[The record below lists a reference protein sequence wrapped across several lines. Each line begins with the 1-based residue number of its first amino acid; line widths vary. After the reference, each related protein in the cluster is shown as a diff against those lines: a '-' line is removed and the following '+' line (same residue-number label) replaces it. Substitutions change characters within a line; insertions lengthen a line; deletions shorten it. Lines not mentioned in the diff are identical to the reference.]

1 MKLIK
6 EIKSLVYKAKK
17 NYRNVVLKRKIN
29 NFYLLNKS
37 KIIDSALL
45 SSLQYYLNNELSVF
59 PYLFKNEYNKLEFT
73 VTNENGFNYILF
85 NGYKMYFKQNWSVL
99 SCKSYIKTLLVEQ
112 DARSPH
118 CYCTDNFYVNN
129 DETLLDIG
137 AAEGNFSL
145 LSINKA
151 KEIYMFEYNIDWY
164 KALEKTFEPFT
175 EKIQLF
181 NKKVDNKS
189 TSNSIK
195 LDDLP
200 ELYTKKLFIKMDVEG
215 SEKAIFK
222 GMEKLLA
229 TNKNIRIAVCTYHG
243 YNDAVEFE
251 NYFKQLGFKTEF
263 STGYMLYYFAKD
275 LKPPYLRKG
284 VLRVWR

>member
-37 KIIDSALL
+37 KITDSALL
-45 SSLQYYLNNELSVF
+45 SSLQYYLNNELQVF

-85 NGYKMYFKQNWSVL
+85 NGFKMYFKQNWSVL

-151 KEIYMFEYNIDWY
+151 KEIYLFEYNIDWY

-175 EKIQLF
+175 EKIKLF
-181 NKKVDNKS
+181 NKKVDSK
-189 TSNSIK
+189 TASNSIK

-215 SEKAIFK
+215 SERTIFK

-263 STGYMLYYFAKD
+263 SSGYMLYYFAKD

>member
-29 NFYLLNKS
+29 NFYNSNNS
-37 KIIDSALL
+37 KIKDLELL
-45 SSLQYYLNNELSVF
+45 SSLKYYSNNELSVF
-59 PYLFKNEYNKLEFT
+59 PYLFKNEYSKLEFT

-151 KEIYMFEYNIDWY
+151 KEIYLFEYNIDWY
-164 KALEKTFEPFT
+164 KALEKTFDPFT
-175 EKIQLF
+175 EKVKLF
-181 NKKVDNKS
+181 NKKVDNK
-189 TSNSIK
+189 TASNSIK

-215 SEKAIFK
+215 SERAIFK

-243 YNDAVEFE
+243 YNDAFEFE

-263 STGYMLYYFAKD
+263 SSGYMLYYFAND

>member
-17 NYRNVVLKRKIN
+17 NYRNVVLKQKIN
-29 NFYLLNKS
+29 NFYNSNNS
-37 KIIDSALL
+37 KIKDLELL
-45 SSLQYYLNNELSVF
+45 SSLKYYSNNELSVF
-59 PYLFKNEYNKLEFT
+59 PYLFKNEYSKLEFT

-118 CYCTDNFYVNN
+118 CYCTDNFHVNN

-151 KEIYMFEYNIDWY
+151 KEIYLFEYNNDWF

-175 EKIQLF
+175 EKVKLI
-181 NKKVDNKS
+181 NKKVDNKTAS
-189 TSNSIK
+189 HSIK

-215 SEKAIFK
+215 SERAIFK

-251 NYFKQLGFKTEF
+251 NYFKHLGFKTEF
-263 STGYMLYYFAKD
+263 SSGYMLYYFAKD

>member
-37 KIIDSALL
+37 KITDSALL

-151 KEIYMFEYNIDWY
+151 KEIYMFEYNNDWY

-175 EKIQLF
+175 EKVKLF
-181 NKKVDNKS
+181 NKKVDSK
-189 TSNSIK
+189 TASNSIK

-215 SEKAIFK
+215 SERTIFK

-263 STGYMLYYFAKD
+263 SSGYMLYYFAKD

-284 VLRVWR
+284 VLRVWS